1 MDPNTLNLDPDPEFS
16 PILDPDPV
24 RNYVISFEKKKKIK
38 IIFEKNFFLLKTI
51 FF

>member
-24 RNYVISFEKKKKIK
+24 RNYVISFEKKKKN
-38 IIFEKNFFLLKTI
+38 KNNF
-51 FF
+51 